1 MSNFI
6 IRIYR
11 QEKDEPQ
18 HLVGT
23 IEHVET
29 GYKLALRNMQEVWE
43 FLAGDKKTGKS
54 KKLNARSEKAEKCRQ
69 AWFLGKAVKTKGE
82 K

>member
-11 QEKDEPQ
+11 QEKNEPQ

-29 GYKLALRNMQEVWE
+29 GHKKAFKQMQEVWE
-43 FLAGDKKTGKS
+43 FLVNDKKTVKN
-54 KKLNARSEKAEKCRQ
+54 KRLNPGPGKAE
-69 AWFLGKAVKTKGE
+69 E
-82 K
+82 